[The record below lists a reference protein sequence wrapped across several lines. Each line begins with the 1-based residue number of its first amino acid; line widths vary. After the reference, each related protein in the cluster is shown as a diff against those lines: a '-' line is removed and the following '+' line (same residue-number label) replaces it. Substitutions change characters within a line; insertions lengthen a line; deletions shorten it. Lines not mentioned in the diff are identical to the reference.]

1 MTLTEKLKNID
12 KPPLPLVKTGSDE
25 TIEGFWNNFVLP
37 LLPDKDVS
45 ISIYHMLLRYINEP
59 DAVYAI
65 RSFGSW
71 SNRKH
76 DNKELRRGFFNTT
89 DSGYSFF
96 YTDNFF
102 AAYFCKMAI
111 DGYVPDYAEFKQAM
125 ISREFPA
132 RFGPYDS
139 KFEKEKAAYSI
150 DGKKG
155 RDPLFSKKGYKIA
168 HIINTGENFWVNGEN
183 LKIKQ
188 ICEMYYPRG
197 NYNDWKLDRDSYGS
211 LYVRH
216 LGKMKPEAKEIIKAH
231 FLRFICPLNY
241 ILTPGKNHHI
251 TVKKVLNK
259 DIAESPELQQ
269 YAMEQFRI
277 IYGSD
282 YEDYLKHLM
291 IAPISEIDNPGRYY
305 IGINYG
311 YGINYRNKANSAF
324 VSKKAKKVGQ
334 YAKNVFS
341 SLLKDVKLN
350 DKQIK
355 DLRNKSYCSK
365 IMGISYP
372 IIAQIGVDNYEYRRY
387 YKEIVDGKYVICSQW
402 YNKNKAK
409 IDEWLI
415 SNGFL

>member
-12 KPPLPLVKTGSDE
+12 KPALPLVKTGSDA
-25 TIEGFWNNFVLP
+25 TIAEFWDNFVLP
-37 LLPDKDVS
+37 LLPDKDVV

-65 RSFGSW
+65 RCFGSW

-111 DGYVPDYAEFKQAM
+111 DGYVPDYDEFKQAM

-150 DGKKG
+150 NGKKG
-155 RDPLFSKKGYKIA
+155 KNPLFSKKGYKIA
-168 HIINTGENFWVNGEN
+168 HIINTGENFGINSEN
-183 LKIKQ
+183 LQIKQ

-197 NYNDWKLDRDSYGS
+197 NYNDWKLDRDVYGS

-216 LGKMKPEAKEIIKAH
+216 LGKIKPEAREIIKAH
-231 FLRFICPLNY
+231 FLRFVCPLNY
-241 ILTPGKNHHI
+241 ILTPGKKHHT
-251 TVKKVLNK
+251 TVKKIFNK

-269 YAMEQFRI
+269 YAMEKFRN
-277 IYGSD
+277 IYGAD

-291 IAPISEIDNPGRYY
+291 IAPVSKIDNPGKCY

-311 YGINYRNKANSAF
+311 YRINYRNKA
-324 VSKKAKKVGQ
+324 K
-334 YAKNVFS
+334 
-341 SLLKDVKLN
+341 
-350 DKQIK
+350 
-355 DLRNKSYCSK
+355 
-365 IMGISYP
+365 
-372 IIAQIGVDNYEYRRY
+372 
-387 YKEIVDGKYVICSQW
+387 
-402 YNKNKAK
+402 
-409 IDEWLI
+409 
-415 SNGFL
+415 